1 MQEHPPS
8 RHRGHLVC
16 GEADFPLSEAT
27 HERIAPVSQ
36 SGCIVVAVSLQKG
49 GVGKTTTA
57 INLGA
62 ALAELGFR
70 TLIVDLDPQGNASS
84 GLGVHPPEDAPTIA
98 DVLRRE
104 EQLENIIEPTA
115 EKNLFV
121 APAPK
126 GQLLAEV
133 EAQLVAEMF
142 PQPRLKDAIDTI
154 RDEWDYVL
162 LDCPPTLGRLTVNA
176 FMAADTVLAPV
187 QCQYFALEGLRDLSE
202 VVRQVRAALNPNLEI
217 GHYLLTMAEQS
228 KKLSQEVE
236 GELRTAFKDRVFKAV
251 IPYNVKLAEAPSMQM
266 SVLKHA
272 SSSKG
277 AHAYRS
283 VAKELSR
290 GRTPQA
296 R

>member
-1 MQEHPPS
+1 MNGS
-8 RHRGHLVC
+8 
-16 GEADFPLSEAT
+16 DT
-27 HERIAPVSQ
+27 
-36 SGCIVVAVSLQKG
+36 VVLAISLQKG

-70 TLIVDLDPQGNASS
+70 TLIIDLDPQGNASS
-84 GLGVHPPEDAPTIA
+84 GLGIHPPDDAPTIA

-104 EQLENIIEPTA
+104 ETLDSIVEPTA

-121 APAPK
+121 APAPT
-126 GQLLAEV
+126 GQMLAEV

-142 PQPRLKDAIDTI
+142 PQPRLKDAIDAV
-154 RDEWDYVL
+154 RDDWDYIL
-162 LDCPPTLGRLTVNA
+162 MDCPPTLGRLTVNA
-176 FMAADTVLAPV
+176 FMAADAILAPV

-202 VVRQVRAALNPNLEI
+202 VVKQVRAALNPDLEI
-217 GHYLLTMAEQS
+217 AHYLLTMSEGT

-236 GELRTAFKDRVFKAV
+236 SELRNAFGEKVFKAV
-251 IPYNVKLAEAPSMQM
+251 IPYNVKLAEAPSMQH

-272 SSSKG
+272 STSKG
-277 AHAYRS
+277 AKAYRA
-283 VAKELSR
+283 VAKELSN
-290 GRTPQA
+290 GRKAKT

>member
-1 MQEHPPS
+1 MNGS
-8 RHRGHLVC
+8 
-16 GEADFPLSEAT
+16 DT
-27 HERIAPVSQ
+27 
-36 SGCIVVAVSLQKG
+36 VVLAISLQKG

-70 TLIVDLDPQGNASS
+70 TLIIDLDPQGNASS
-84 GLGVHPPEDAPTIA
+84 GLGIHPPDDAPTIA

-104 EQLENIIEPTA
+104 ETLDAIVEPTA

-121 APAPK
+121 APAPT
-126 GQLLAEV
+126 GQMLAEV

-142 PQPRLKDAIDTI
+142 PQPRLKDAIDAV
-154 RDEWDYVL
+154 RDDWDYIL
-162 LDCPPTLGRLTVNA
+162 MDCPPTLGRLTVNA
-176 FMAADTVLAPV
+176 FMAADAILAPV

-202 VVRQVRAALNPNLEI
+202 VVKQVRAALNPTLEI
-217 GHYLLTMAEQS
+217 SHYLLTMSEGT

-236 GELRTAFKDRVFKAV
+236 SELRNAFGEKVFKAV
-251 IPYNVKLAEAPSMQM
+251 IPYNVKLAEAPSMQL

-272 SSSKG
+272 STSKG
-277 AHAYRS
+277 AKAYRA
-283 VAKELSR
+283 VAKELSN
-290 GRTPQA
+290 GRKAKT

>member
-1 MQEHPPS
+1 MLMQGAS
-8 RHRGHLVC
+8 RLSDRPT
-16 GEADFPLSEAT
+16 PLSPEAT
-27 HERIAPVSQ
+27 HEGNEPVTQ
-36 SGCIVVAVSLQKG
+36 TGCIVVAVSLQKG

-62 ALAELGFR
+62 GLAELGFR

-236 GELRTAFKDRVFKAV
+236 GELRKAFTDRVFKAV
-251 IPYNVKLAEAPSMQM
+251 IP
-266 SVLKHA
+266 
-272 SSSKG
+272 
-277 AHAYRS
+277 
-283 VAKELSR
+283 
-290 GRTPQA
+290 
-296 R
+296 

>member
-1 MQEHPPS
+1 MNGS
-8 RHRGHLVC
+8 
-16 GEADFPLSEAT
+16 DT
-27 HERIAPVSQ
+27 
-36 SGCIVVAVSLQKG
+36 VVLAISLQKG

-70 TLIVDLDPQGNASS
+70 TLIIDLDPQGNASS
-84 GLGVHPPEDAPTIA
+84 GLGIHPPDDAPTIA

-104 EQLENIIEPTA
+104 ETLDSIVEPTA

-121 APAPK
+121 APAPT
-126 GQLLAEV
+126 GQMLAEV

-142 PQPRLKDAIDTI
+142 PQPRLKDAIDAV
-154 RDEWDYVL
+154 RDDWDYIL
-162 LDCPPTLGRLTVNA
+162 MDCPPTLGRLTVNA
-176 FMAADTVLAPV
+176 FMAADAILAPV

-202 VVRQVRAALNPNLEI
+202 VVKQVRAALNPDLEI
-217 GHYLLTMAEQS
+217 AHYLLTMSEGT

-236 GELRTAFKDRVFKAV
+236 SELRNAFGEKVFKAV
-251 IPYNVKLAEAPSMQM
+251 IPYNVKLAEAPSMQH

-272 SSSKG
+272 STSKG
-277 AHAYRS
+277 AKAYRAI
-283 VAKELSR
+283 AKELSN
-290 GRTPQA
+290 GRKAKT

>member
-1 MQEHPPS
+1 MNGS
-8 RHRGHLVC
+8 
-16 GEADFPLSEAT
+16 DT
-27 HERIAPVSQ
+27 
-36 SGCIVVAVSLQKG
+36 VVLAISLQKG

-70 TLIVDLDPQGNASS
+70 TLIIDLDPQGNASS
-84 GLGVHPPEDAPTIA
+84 GLGIHPPDDAPTIA

-104 EQLENIIEPTA
+104 ETLDAIVEPTA

-121 APAPK
+121 APAPT
-126 GQLLAEV
+126 GQMLAEV

-142 PQPRLKDAIDTI
+142 PQPRLKDAIDAV
-154 RDEWDYVL
+154 RDDWDYIL
-162 LDCPPTLGRLTVNA
+162 MDCPPTLGRLTVNA
-176 FMAADTVLAPV
+176 FMAADAILAPV

-202 VVRQVRAALNPNLEI
+202 VVKQVRAALNPTLEI
-217 GHYLLTMAEQS
+217 AHYLLTMSEGT

-236 GELRTAFKDRVFKAV
+236 SELRNAFGPKVFKAV
-251 IPYNVKLAEAPSMQM
+251 IPYNVKLAEAPSMQH

-272 SSSKG
+272 STSKG
-277 AHAYRS
+277 AKAYRAI
-283 VAKELSR
+283 AKELSN
-290 GRTPQA
+290 GRKAKT

>member
-1 MQEHPPS
+1 MGS
-8 RHRGHLVC
+8 TGRAVV
-16 GEADFPLSEAT
+16 
-27 HERIAPVSQ
+27 IA
-36 SGCIVVAVSLQKG
+36 ISLQKG

-62 ALAELGFR
+62 ALGELGFR

-84 GLGVHPPEDAPTIA
+84 GLGVHAPDDAPTIA
-98 DVLRRE
+98 EVLRRE
-104 EQLENIIEPTA
+104 EALENIIEPTA

-121 APAPK
+121 APAPT

-142 PQPRLKDAIDTI
+142 PQPRLKDAIDAC
-154 RDEWDYVL
+154 RDDWDYIL

-176 FMAADTVLAPV
+176 FMAADTILATV
-187 QCQYFALEGLRDLSE
+187 QCQYFALEGLRDLSA
-202 VVRQVRAALNPNLEI
+202 VVSQVRTALHPNLEI
-217 GHYLLTMAEQS
+217 GHYLLTMSEGT
-228 KKLSQEVE
+228 KRLSTEVE
-236 GELRTAFKDRVFKAV
+236 SELRTAFGDRVFKAV
-251 IPYNVKLAEAPSMQM
+251 IPYNVKLAEAPSMEM

-277 AHAYRS
+277 AKAYRA
-283 VAKELSR
+283 VAKELTN
-290 GRTPQA
+290 GRSPKA

>member
-1 MQEHPPS
+1 MGAS
-8 RHRGHLVC
+8 V
-16 GEADFPLSEAT
+16 
-27 HERIAPVSQ
+27 IA
-36 SGCIVVAVSLQKG
+36 ISLQKG

-70 TLIVDLDPQGNASS
+70 TLIIDLDPQGNASS

-98 DVLRRE
+98 EVLRRE
-104 EQLENIIEPTA
+104 ETLDNIVEPTA

-121 APAPK
+121 APAPS

-142 PQPRLKDAIDTI
+142 PQPRLKDAIDAC
-154 RDEWDYVL
+154 RDDWDYIL

-202 VVRQVRAALNPNLEI
+202 VVRQVRAALNPDLEI

-236 GELRTAFKDRVFKAV
+236 GELRTAFRDKVFKAV
-251 IPYNVKLAEAPSMQM
+251 IPYNVKLAEAPSMEM

-272 SSSKG
+272 SGSKG
-277 AHAYRS
+277 AQSYRA

-290 GRTPQA
+290 GRTPKA
-296 R
+296 G

>member
-1 MQEHPPS
+1 MNGS
-8 RHRGHLVC
+8 
-16 GEADFPLSEAT
+16 DT
-27 HERIAPVSQ
+27 
-36 SGCIVVAVSLQKG
+36 VVLAISLQKG

-70 TLIVDLDPQGNASS
+70 TLIIDLDPQGNASS
-84 GLGVHPPEDAPTIA
+84 GLGIHPPDDAPTIA

-104 EQLENIIEPTA
+104 ETLDSIVEPTA

-121 APAPK
+121 APAPT
-126 GQLLAEV
+126 GQMLAEV

-142 PQPRLKDAIDTI
+142 PQPRLKDAIDAV
-154 RDEWDYVL
+154 RDDWDYIL
-162 LDCPPTLGRLTVNA
+162 MDCPPTLGRLTVNA
-176 FMAADTVLAPV
+176 FMAADAILAPV

-202 VVRQVRAALNPNLEI
+202 VVKQVRAALNPDLEI
-217 GHYLLTMAEQS
+217 SHYLLTMSEGT

-236 GELRTAFKDRVFKAV
+236 SELRNAFGEKVFKAV
-251 IPYNVKLAEAPSMQM
+251 IPYNVKLAEAPSMQH

-272 SSSKG
+272 STSKG
-277 AHAYRS
+277 AKAYRA
-283 VAKELSR
+283 VAKELSN
-290 GRTPQA
+290 GRKAKT

>member
-1 MQEHPPS
+1 MNGS
-8 RHRGHLVC
+8 
-16 GEADFPLSEAT
+16 DT
-27 HERIAPVSQ
+27 
-36 SGCIVVAVSLQKG
+36 VVLAISLQKG

-70 TLIVDLDPQGNASS
+70 TLIIDLDPQGNASS
-84 GLGVHPPEDAPTIA
+84 GLGIHPPYDAPTIA

-104 EQLENIIEPTA
+104 ETLDSIVEPTA

-121 APAPK
+121 APAPT
-126 GQLLAEV
+126 GQMLAEV

-142 PQPRLKDAIDTI
+142 PQPRLKDAIDAV
-154 RDEWDYVL
+154 RDDWDYIL
-162 LDCPPTLGRLTVNA
+162 MDCPPTLGRLTVNA
-176 FMAADTVLAPV
+176 FMAADAILAPV

-202 VVRQVRAALNPNLEI
+202 VVKQVRAALNPTLEI
-217 GHYLLTMAEQS
+217 AHYLLTMSEGT

-236 GELRTAFKDRVFKAV
+236 SELRNAFGPKVFKAV
-251 IPYNVKLAEAPSMQM
+251 IPYNVKLAEAPSMQH

-272 SSSKG
+272 STSKG
-277 AHAYRS
+277 AKAYRAI
-283 VAKELSR
+283 AKELSN
-290 GRTPQA
+290 GRKAKT

>member
-1 MQEHPPS
+1 MNGS
-8 RHRGHLVC
+8 
-16 GEADFPLSEAT
+16 DT
-27 HERIAPVSQ
+27 
-36 SGCIVVAVSLQKG
+36 VVLAISLQKG

-70 TLIVDLDPQGNASS
+70 TLIIDLDPQGNASS
-84 GLGVHPPEDAPTIA
+84 GLGIHPPDDAPTIA

-104 EQLENIIEPTA
+104 ETLDSIVEPTA

-121 APAPK
+121 APAPT
-126 GQLLAEV
+126 GQMLAEV

-142 PQPRLKDAIDTI
+142 PQPRLKDAIDAV
-154 RDEWDYVL
+154 RDDWDYIL
-162 LDCPPTLGRLTVNA
+162 MDCPPTLGRLTVNA
-176 FMAADTVLAPV
+176 FMAADAILAPV

-202 VVRQVRAALNPNLEI
+202 VVKQVRAALNPTLEVA
-217 GHYLLTMAEQS
+217 HYLLTMSEGT

-236 GELRTAFKDRVFKAV
+236 SELRNAFGEKVFKAV
-251 IPYNVKLAEAPSMQM
+251 IPYNVKLAEAPSMQH

-272 SSSKG
+272 STSKG
-277 AHAYRS
+277 AKAYRA
-283 VAKELSR
+283 VAKELSD
-290 GRTPQA
+290 GRKAKT

>member
-1 MQEHPPS
+1 MS
-8 RHRGHLVC
+8 DSTASDCTVL
-16 GEADFPLSEAT
+16 A
-27 HERIAPVSQ
+27 I
-36 SGCIVVAVSLQKG
+36 SLQKG

-70 TLIVDLDPQGNASS
+70 TLIIDLDPQGNASS
-84 GLGVHPPEDAPTIA
+84 GLGINAPDDAPTIA
-98 DVLRRE
+98 EVLRRE
-104 EQLENIIEPTA
+104 ETLDTIIEPTA

-126 GQLLAEV
+126 GQQLAEV
-133 EAQLVAEMF
+133 EAQLVSEMF
-142 PQPRLKDAIDTI
+142 PQPRLKEAIDVC
-154 RDEWDYVL
+154 RDDWDYIL

-176 FMAADTVLAPV
+176 FMAADSILAPV

-202 VVRQVRAALNPNLEI
+202 VVKQVRQALHPTLEI
-217 GHYLLTMAEQS
+217 SHYLLTMSEGT

-236 GELRTAFKDRVFKAV
+236 QELRNAFGDKVFKSV
-251 IPYNVKLAEAPSMQM
+251 IPYNVKLAEAPSMER

-272 SSSKG
+272 STSKG
-277 AHAYRS
+277 AKAYRM
-283 VAKELSR
+283 VAKELSN
-290 GRTPQA
+290 GRTPKA

>member
-1 MQEHPPS
+1 MNGS
-8 RHRGHLVC
+8 
-16 GEADFPLSEAT
+16 DT
-27 HERIAPVSQ
+27 
-36 SGCIVVAVSLQKG
+36 VVLAISLQKG

-70 TLIVDLDPQGNASS
+70 TLIIDLDPQGNASS
-84 GLGVHPPEDAPTIA
+84 GLGIHPPDDAPTIA

-104 EQLENIIEPTA
+104 ETLDAIVEPTA

-121 APAPK
+121 APAPT
-126 GQLLAEV
+126 GQMLAEV

-142 PQPRLKDAIDTI
+142 PQPRLKDAIDAV
-154 RDEWDYVL
+154 RDDWDYIL
-162 LDCPPTLGRLTVNA
+162 MDCPPTLGRLTVNA
-176 FMAADTVLAPV
+176 FMAADAILAPV

-202 VVRQVRAALNPNLEI
+202 VVKQVRAALNPDLEI
-217 GHYLLTMAEQS
+217 AHYLLTMSEGT

-236 GELRTAFKDRVFKAV
+236 SELRNAFGEKVFKAV
-251 IPYNVKLAEAPSMQM
+251 IPYNVKLAEAPSMQL

-272 SSSKG
+272 STSKG
-277 AHAYRS
+277 AKAYRA
-283 VAKELSR
+283 VAKELSD
-290 GRTPQA
+290 GRKAKT

>member
-1 MQEHPPS
+1 MNGS
-8 RHRGHLVC
+8 
-16 GEADFPLSEAT
+16 DT
-27 HERIAPVSQ
+27 
-36 SGCIVVAVSLQKG
+36 VVLAISLQKG

-70 TLIVDLDPQGNASS
+70 TLIIDLDPQGNASS
-84 GLGVHPPEDAPTIA
+84 GLGIHPPDDAPTIA

-104 EQLENIIEPTA
+104 ETLDSIVEPTA

-121 APAPK
+121 APAPT
-126 GQLLAEV
+126 GQMLAEV

-142 PQPRLKDAIDTI
+142 PQPRLKDAIDAV
-154 RDEWDYVL
+154 RDDWDYIL
-162 LDCPPTLGRLTVNA
+162 MDCPPTLGRLTVNA
-176 FMAADTVLAPV
+176 FMAADAILAPV

-202 VVRQVRAALNPNLEI
+202 VVKQVRAALNPTLEI
-217 GHYLLTMAEQS
+217 AHYLLTMSEGT

-236 GELRTAFKDRVFKAV
+236 SELRNAFGKKVFNAV
-251 IPYNVKLAEAPSMQM
+251 IPYNVKLAEAPSMQH

-272 SSSKG
+272 STSNG
-277 AHAYRS
+277 AKAYRA
-283 VAKELSR
+283 VAKELSN
-290 GRTPQA
+290 GRKAKT

>member
-1 MQEHPPS
+1 MS
-8 RHRGHLVC
+8 ASV
-16 GEADFPLSEAT
+16 
-27 HERIAPVSQ
+27 IA
-36 SGCIVVAVSLQKG
+36 ISLQKG

-70 TLIVDLDPQGNASS
+70 TLIIDLDPQGNASS

-98 DVLRRE
+98 EVLRRE
-104 EQLENIIEPTA
+104 ETLDNIVEPTA

-121 APAPK
+121 APAPS

-142 PQPRLKDAIDTI
+142 PQPRLKDAIDAC
-154 RDEWDYVL
+154 RDDWDYIL

-176 FMAADTVLAPV
+176 FMAADEVLAPV
-187 QCQYFALEGLRDLSE
+187 QCQYFALEGLRDLTA
-202 VVRQVRAALNPNLEI
+202 VVQQVKAALNPNLDI
-217 GHYLLTMAEQS
+217 GHYLLTMSEGA

-236 GELRTAFKDRVFKAV
+236 ADMRQAYGAKVFKNV
-251 IPYNVKLAEAPSMQM
+251 IPYNVKLAEAPSSER

-272 SSSKG
+272 STSKG
-277 AHAYRS
+277 AKAYRA
-283 VAKELSR
+283 VAKELSN

-296 R
+296 G

>member
-1 MQEHPPS
+1 MNGS
-8 RHRGHLVC
+8 
-16 GEADFPLSEAT
+16 DT
-27 HERIAPVSQ
+27 
-36 SGCIVVAVSLQKG
+36 VVLAISLQKG

-70 TLIVDLDPQGNASS
+70 TLIIDLDPQGNASS
-84 GLGVHPPEDAPTIA
+84 GLGIHPPDDAPTIA

-104 EQLENIIEPTA
+104 ETLDSIVEPTA

-121 APAPK
+121 APAPT
-126 GQLLAEV
+126 GQMLAEV

-142 PQPRLKDAIDTI
+142 PQPRLKDAIDAV
-154 RDEWDYVL
+154 RDDWDYIL
-162 LDCPPTLGRLTVNA
+162 MDCPPTLGRLTVNA
-176 FMAADTVLAPV
+176 FMAADAILAPV

-202 VVRQVRAALNPNLEI
+202 VVKQVRAALNPTLEI
-217 GHYLLTMAEQS
+217 SHYLLTMSEGT

-236 GELRTAFKDRVFKAV
+236 SELRNAFGGKVFKAV
-251 IPYNVKLAEAPSMQM
+251 IPYNVKLAEAPSMQH

-272 SSSKG
+272 STSKG
-277 AHAYRS
+277 AKAYRA
-283 VAKELSR
+283 VAKELSN
-290 GRTPQA
+290 GRKAKT

>member
-1 MQEHPPS
+1 
-8 RHRGHLVC
+8 
-16 GEADFPLSEAT
+16 
-27 HERIAPVSQ
+27 VSD
-36 SGCIVVAVSLQKG
+36 SDTTVLAISLQKG

-70 TLIVDLDPQGNASS
+70 TLIIDLDPQGNASS
-84 GLGVHPPEDAPTIA
+84 GLGVRPPEDAPTIA
-98 DVLRRE
+98 EVLRRE
-104 EQLENIIEPTA
+104 ETLDSIIEPTA

-121 APAPK
+121 APAPT
-126 GQLLAEV
+126 GQALAEV

-142 PQPRLKDAIDTI
+142 PQPRLKDAIDAC
-154 RDEWDYVL
+154 RADWDYVL

-176 FMAADTVLAPV
+176 FMAADAILAPV

-202 VVRQVRAALNPNLEI
+202 VVKQVRQALNPSLEI
-217 GHYLLTMAEQS
+217 AHYLLTMSEGS
-228 KKLSQEVE
+228 KKLSSEVE
-236 GELRTAFKDRVFKAV
+236 AELRSAYGNKVFRSS
-251 IPYNVKLAEAPSMQM
+251 IPYNVKLAEAPSMER

-272 SSSKG
+272 SASKG
-277 AHAYRS
+277 AKAYRD

-290 GRTPQA
+290 GRTPKA

>member
-1 MQEHPPS
+1 MNGS
-8 RHRGHLVC
+8 
-16 GEADFPLSEAT
+16 DT
-27 HERIAPVSQ
+27 
-36 SGCIVVAVSLQKG
+36 VVLAISLQKG

-70 TLIVDLDPQGNASS
+70 TLIIDLDPQGNASS
-84 GLGVHPPEDAPTIA
+84 GLGIHPPDDAPTIA

-104 EQLENIIEPTA
+104 ETLDSIVEPTA

-121 APAPK
+121 APAPT
-126 GQLLAEV
+126 GQMLAEV

-142 PQPRLKDAIDTI
+142 PQPRLKDAIDAV
-154 RDEWDYVL
+154 RDDWDYIL
-162 LDCPPTLGRLTVNA
+162 MDCPPTLGRLTVNA
-176 FMAADTVLAPV
+176 FMAADAILAPV

-202 VVRQVRAALNPNLEI
+202 VVKQVRAALNPTLEI
-217 GHYLLTMAEQS
+217 SHYLLTMSEGT

-236 GELRTAFKDRVFKAV
+236 SELRNAFGKKVFKAV
-251 IPYNVKLAEAPSMQM
+251 IPYNVKLAEAPSMQH

-272 SSSKG
+272 STSKG
-277 AHAYRS
+277 AKAYRA
-283 VAKELSR
+283 VAKELSN
-290 GRTPQA
+290 GRKAKT

>member
-1 MQEHPPS
+1 MNGS
-8 RHRGHLVC
+8 
-16 GEADFPLSEAT
+16 DT
-27 HERIAPVSQ
+27 
-36 SGCIVVAVSLQKG
+36 VVLAISLQKG

-70 TLIVDLDPQGNASS
+70 TLIIDLDPQGNASS
-84 GLGVHPPEDAPTIA
+84 GLGIHPPDDAPTIA

-104 EQLENIIEPTA
+104 ETLDSIVEPTA

-121 APAPK
+121 APAPT
-126 GQLLAEV
+126 GQMLAEV

-142 PQPRLKDAIDTI
+142 PQPRLKDAIDAV
-154 RDEWDYVL
+154 RDDWDYIL
-162 LDCPPTLGRLTVNA
+162 MDCPPTLGRLTVNA
-176 FMAADTVLAPV
+176 FMAADAILAPV

-202 VVRQVRAALNPNLEI
+202 VVKQVRAALNPTLEI
-217 GHYLLTMAEQS
+217 SHYLLTMSEGT

-236 GELRTAFKDRVFKAV
+236 SELRNAFGEKVFKAV
-251 IPYNVKLAEAPSMQM
+251 IPYNVKLAEAPSMQH

-272 SSSKG
+272 STSKG
-277 AHAYRS
+277 AKAYRA
-283 VAKELSR
+283 VAKELSD
-290 GRTPQA
+290 GRKAKT

>member
-1 MQEHPPS
+1 MNGS
-8 RHRGHLVC
+8 
-16 GEADFPLSEAT
+16 DT
-27 HERIAPVSQ
+27 
-36 SGCIVVAVSLQKG
+36 VVLAISLQKG

-70 TLIVDLDPQGNASS
+70 TLIIDLDPQGNASS
-84 GLGVHPPEDAPTIA
+84 GLGIHPPDDAPTIA

-104 EQLENIIEPTA
+104 ETLDAIVEPTA

-121 APAPK
+121 APAPT
-126 GQLLAEV
+126 GQMLAEV

-142 PQPRLKDAIDTI
+142 PQPRLKDAIDAV
-154 RDEWDYVL
+154 RDDWDYIL
-162 LDCPPTLGRLTVNA
+162 MDCPPTLGRLTVNA
-176 FMAADTVLAPV
+176 FMAADAILAPV

-202 VVRQVRAALNPNLEI
+202 VVKQVRAALNPTLEI
-217 GHYLLTMAEQS
+217 AHYLLTMSEGT

-236 GELRTAFKDRVFKAV
+236 SELRNAFGPKVFKAV
-251 IPYNVKLAEAPSMQM
+251 IPYNVKLAEAPSMQL

-272 SSSKG
+272 STSKG
-277 AHAYRS
+277 AKAYRA
-283 VAKELSR
+283 VAKELSN
-290 GRTPQA
+290 GRKAKT

>member
-1 MQEHPPS
+1 MNGS
-8 RHRGHLVC
+8 
-16 GEADFPLSEAT
+16 DT
-27 HERIAPVSQ
+27 
-36 SGCIVVAVSLQKG
+36 VVLAISLQKG

-70 TLIVDLDPQGNASS
+70 TLIIDLDPQGNASS
-84 GLGVHPPEDAPTIA
+84 GLGIHPPDDAPTIA

-104 EQLENIIEPTA
+104 ETLDSIVEPTA

-121 APAPK
+121 APAPT
-126 GQLLAEV
+126 GQMLAEV

-142 PQPRLKDAIDTI
+142 PQPRLKDAIDAV
-154 RDEWDYVL
+154 RDDWDYIL
-162 LDCPPTLGRLTVNA
+162 MDCPPTLGRLTVNA
-176 FMAADTVLAPV
+176 FMAADAILAPV

-202 VVRQVRAALNPNLEI
+202 VVKQVRAALNPDLEI
-217 GHYLLTMAEQS
+217 AHYLLTMSEGT

-236 GELRTAFKDRVFKAV
+236 SELRNAFGKKVFNAV
-251 IPYNVKLAEAPSMQM
+251 IPYNVKLAEAPSMQH

-272 SSSKG
+272 STSKG
-277 AHAYRS
+277 AKAYRA
-283 VAKELSR
+283 VAKELSN
-290 GRTPQA
+290 GRKAKT

>member
-1 MQEHPPS
+1 MNGS
-8 RHRGHLVC
+8 
-16 GEADFPLSEAT
+16 DT
-27 HERIAPVSQ
+27 
-36 SGCIVVAVSLQKG
+36 VVLAISLQKG

-70 TLIVDLDPQGNASS
+70 TLIIDLDPQGNASS
-84 GLGVHPPEDAPTIA
+84 GLGIHPPDDAPTIA

-104 EQLENIIEPTA
+104 ETLDAIVEPTA

-121 APAPK
+121 APAPT
-126 GQLLAEV
+126 GQMLAEV

-142 PQPRLKDAIDTI
+142 PQPRLKDAIDAV
-154 RDEWDYVL
+154 RDDWDYIL
-162 LDCPPTLGRLTVNA
+162 MDCPPTLGRLTVNA
-176 FMAADTVLAPV
+176 FMAADAILAPV

-202 VVRQVRAALNPNLEI
+202 VVKQVRAALNPTLEI
-217 GHYLLTMAEQS
+217 AHYLLTMSEGT

-236 GELRTAFKDRVFKAV
+236 SELRNAFGPKVFKAV
-251 IPYNVKLAEAPSMQM
+251 IPYNVKLAEAPSMQH

-272 SSSKG
+272 STSKG
-277 AHAYRS
+277 AKAYRA
-283 VAKELSR
+283 VAKELSN
-290 GRTPQA
+290 GRKAKT

>member
-1 MQEHPPS
+1 M
-8 RHRGHLVC
+8 
-16 GEADFPLSEAT
+16 
-27 HERIAPVSQ
+27 
-36 SGCIVVAVSLQKG
+36 AVSLQKG

-104 EQLENIIEPTA
+104 EQLDNIVEPTA

-126 GQLLAEV
+126 GQMLAEV

-142 PQPRLKDAIDTI
+142 PQPRLKDAIDAI
-154 RDEWDYVL
+154 RDEWDYIL

-202 VVRQVRAALNPNLEI
+202 VVRQVRAALNPDLEI

-236 GELRTAFKDRVFKAV
+236 GELRTAFRDKVFKAV
-251 IPYNVKLAEAPSMQM
+251 IPYNVKLAEAPSMEM

-272 SSSKG
+272 SGSKG
-277 AHAYRS
+277 AQSYRA

-290 GRTPQA
+290 GRTPKA
-296 R
+296 G